1 VVSLDKKRVK
11 EIIES
16 KGVIEVKYKD
26 NLVWLESINIDEDG
40 KIQVKN
46 LNTNKHFNVDIADLN
61 E

>member
-1 VVSLDKKRVK
+1 MMLLDKKRVK

-16 KGVIEVKYKD
+16 LGIIEVKYKD
-26 NLVWLESINIDEDG
+26 DPVWIDSSNSDKDG

-46 LNTNKHFNVDIADLN
+46 LYTNKYFIADIEDLK